1 MASTNALEGCNKA
14 LCRTICTLDERVS
27 NITAAQFK
35 PNQLHS
41 LGIQVISASFA
52 DTNGNMAL
60 ASGFCA
66 ISSSLS
72 NTT

>member
-14 LCRTICTLDERVS
+14 LRRTIRTLDERVS
-27 NITAAQFK
+27 NIKALQFK

-52 DTNGNMAL
+52 DTNGDTAL
-60 ASGFCA
+60 DLWFLRLFL
-66 ISSSLS
+66 I
-72 NTT
+72 TF